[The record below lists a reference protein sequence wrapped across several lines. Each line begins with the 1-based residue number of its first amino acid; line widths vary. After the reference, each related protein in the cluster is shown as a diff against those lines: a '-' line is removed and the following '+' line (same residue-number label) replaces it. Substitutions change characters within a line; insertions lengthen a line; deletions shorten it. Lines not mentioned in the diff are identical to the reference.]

1 MTMIKTLLEREW
13 RLWNWK
19 RW

>member
-1 MTMIKTLLEREW
+1 MTMIITLLEREW